1 MPHDDTG
8 IVAKLLFQL
17 EDQID
22 AAYVTS
28 ALLNAALV
36 DARRDRRL
44 SAVVGQQIFRKAAAT
59 TGGLSEVRGEAVEM
73 HRLLEALGKRLG
85 VPTDSYGPVGDKPN
99 DFTVVGPSVG

>member
-1 MPHDDTG
+1 M
-8 IVAKLLFQL
+8 VARLLFQL

-22 AAYVTS
+22 AAYATS

-44 SAVVGQQIFRKAAAT
+44 SAVVGQPIFCRAAAVT
-59 TGGLSEVRGEAVEM
+59 QGMTAVRGEAVEM

-85 VPTDSYGPVGDKPN
+85 VPMHAFGDVGDKPT
-99 DFTVVGPSVG
+99 DLVGPSVG